1 MHSMRDTWGHT
12 GDRGARHATHVC
24 VQAQETWPC
33 GRIRSSDRRLR
44 SRRPKATVQLAV
56 ACFPAQRRHR
66 DPPDHEHRTLPQGSR
81 SPSLLLLPSHL
92 LTFFR
97 TSLGPSLP
105 ELTSA
110 HRPARPTARP
120 CLSLFQAESTVALA
134 HLLASHAG
142 AAWTQ

>member
-1 MHSMRDTWGHT
+1 MGESGPPTAACVRVVPRPLSSWPWPASQHSDG
-12 GDRGARHATHVC
+12 
-24 VQAQETWPC
+24 
-33 GRIRSSDRRLR
+33 
-44 SRRPKATVQLAV
+44 TVI
-56 ACFPAQRRHR
+56 
-66 DPPDHEHRTLPQGSR
+66 PPDHEHRTLPQGSR

-142 AAWTQ
+142 TAWTQ